1 MPGDNLEYFVQCL
14 PRIQELTGS
23 SGTIAVSDKEKYLM
37 HLNGTE
43 ISLPVE
49 PGDPVKAGGVAD
61 AAMKEGRR
69 VSRLVGREVL
79 GVPYI
84 GIGTPLKNEMGRVI
98 GSLIVALP
106 ITLQEEL
113 NSRMGEMIRAMDIL
127 ERNTASLASSSQE
140 YSGTISFLDRGTE
153 EISAKMKIMD
163 SILGLIREI
172 SDQTHLLG
180 LNAAIEAARAGDSG
194 RGFNVV
200 AGEIRKLAGKT
211 RDSLAQINA
220 EMKDIMNSMGEIAG
234 TVHQIAAVTQEQTSA
249 TIEISR
255 ATSDLKE
262 ESERILD
269 LAEKIT
275 AR

>member
-1 MPGDNLEYFVQCL
+1 MPGDNLDFFVQCL
-14 PRIQELTGS
+14 PRIQELTGI
-23 SGTIAVSDKEKYLM
+23 SGAIAVSDKEKYLM
-37 HLNGTE
+37 HLDGTE
-43 ISLPVE
+43 ISLPVK
-49 PGDPVKAGGVAD
+49 PGDSLKEGGVAD

-69 VSRLVGREVL
+69 VSRIVGREVL

-84 GIGTPLKNEMGRVI
+84 GIGIPLKDEMGLVI
-98 GSLIVALP
+98 GSLAVALP

-113 NSRMGEMIRAMDIL
+113 NSRIGEMIKAMDIL
-127 ERNTASLASSSQE
+127 ERNTAGLASSSQE
-140 YSGTISFLDRGTE
+140 YSGTISFLDQGTE
-153 EISAKMKIMD
+153 DIKAKMKIMD

-180 LNAAIEAARAGDSG
+180 LNAAIEAARAGDTG

-211 RDSLAQINA
+211 RESLSQINA
-220 EMKDIMNSMGEIAG
+220 EMKKIMDSMGEIAG

-249 TIEISR
+249 TVEISR

-262 ESERILD
+262 ESEKILA

-275 AR
+275 VT